1 MKHIL
6 IDFENVQPEPEQLAE
21 LDDEQCHIWLFLG
34 RLQQRVLSVE
44 LCEALCRFGKNVHF
58 VKVARI
64 GKNALDFYLAYYL
77 GKITEQDTEA
87 LICILSRDG
96 GFDILVEHLNEQQ
109 HCRGIVRLARLSEAA
124 KSEEALLEAASHQPT
139 TILPNHAVWHHESPV
154 IQAHDAPGFIQYC
167 FKKTLKNLM
176 PTDAFRPV
184 VQHNLESRL
193 QNVLLKDDLIPYNDT
208 QQEEVIALVLDKLM
222 QRGFLSINPTNSLLE
237 YHLSDAD
244 LLDMVIQHLLTA
256 RPNHLDGAKQVL
268 KLKADS
274 LYLESNDDDLMK
286 IIEYCQTR
294 QLLRIQ
300 NRKIEY
306 APFDEPAPSVPL
318 EVIISPAEDAYMMEK
333 VNLFFTSHV
342 HNKPMSKIS
351 LTNSLRNILHLS
363 KEQLEMLINRLIQQK
378 QISID
383 ATGRVKYL

>member
-6 IDFENVQPEPEQLAE
+6 IDFENVQPEPEQLAG

-58 VKVARI
+58 VKVARV

-109 HCRGIVRLARLSEAA
+109 HCRGIVRLTQLSEAA
-124 KSEEALLEAASHQPT
+124 KSEEDLLATVTHQSNPT
-139 TILPNHAVWHHESPV
+139 LPNHAVWHT
-154 IQAHDAPGFIQYC
+154 HDAPGFIQYC
-167 FKKTLKNLM
+167 FKKTLKSLM
-176 PTDAFRPV
+176 PVDAFRPV

-193 QNVLLKDDLIPYNDT
+193 QNVLLKDDLIPYNDIQ
-208 QQEEVIALVLDKLM
+208 QQEVVLLVLDKLM
-222 QRGFLSINPTNSLLE
+222 QRGFLSINPTSSLLE

-256 RPNHLDGAKQVL
+256 RPNHIDGAKQVL

-286 IIEYCQTR
+286 IIEYCQVR
-294 QLLRIQ
+294 NLLRISH
-300 NRKIEY
+300 NKIEY
-306 APFDEPAPSVPL
+306 APFEDNVSMAKLPTESM
-318 EVIISPAEDAYMMEK
+318 EIIISEAEDHYIMEK
-333 VNLFFTSHV
+333 VKMFFMSHV

-383 ATGRVKYL
+383 ATGRVNYL